1 MAAAVALIVVLT
13 RPGGTPTTGG
23 EVFLQPAGSVG
34 QDPFTESTA
43 TAPGAQEP
51 QPTPTGPVPTTGTTA
66 TRSVSG
72 AQPGLYGGTRDLAS
86 CDVEKQVRV
95 LVAEPAKNSA
105 FAEALGI
112 RPAAVPGYLRSL
124 TPVRLRLDTRVTNH
138 GYKDGR
144 AAPYQAVLEAG
155 TAVLVDDRGVPRVRC
170 ACGNPLG
177 EPVALKPDSKR
188 YGQPWSAYH
197 PQNVVVI
204 APSVKIV
211 NKIVI
216 YDHQDKRWYERDRG
230 AKPDPDERIAPPV
243 LPTPPVTTAPP
254 SRSPSDT
261 DTPTDTDTGA
271 PTDTDTPTG
280 PSSDTDTGS
289 PTDTGTPTES
299 GSDTDRERDAGT
311 PTDPGTPADSGTPAD
326 PETSTDTGTP
336 TGAQQKPGLTDRS
349 GTPTGTATSGPPA
362 VPPSSGT
369 APAPPAR

>member
-1 MAAAVALIVVLT
+1 MALIVVLT
-13 RPGGTPTTGG
+13 RPSGTPTTGG

-43 TAPGAQEP
+43 RAPGAEEP

-72 AQPGLYGGTRDLAS
+72 AQPGLYGGTQDLAS

-112 RPAAVPGYLRSL
+112 RPAAVPDYLRSL

-144 AAPYQAVLEAG
+144 ATPYQAVLQAG

-177 EPVALKPDSKR
+177 EPVALKPGSKR

-216 YDHQDKRWYERDRG
+216 YDHENRRWYERDRG
-230 AKPDPDERIAPPV
+230 AKPDPDQRVEPPV
-243 LPTPPVTTAPP
+243 VPKPPVTTAPP
-254 SRSPSDT
+254 SRPPSDT
-261 DTPTDTDTGA
+261 GPPTDTGTGTPTDTGTPTG
-271 PTDTDTPTG
+271 TDAPTG
-280 PSSDTDTGS
+280 PSSDADTGS

-299 GSDTDRERDAGT
+299 ESDTDRQRDAGT
-311 PTDPGTPADSGTPAD
+311 PTDPGTPADSGTPTDQGSSAD
-326 PETSTDTGTP
+326 SGTPTDTGTP
-336 TGAQQKPGLTDRS
+336 TDSGTSTDS
-349 GTPTGTATSGPPA
+349 GTPTDT
-362 VPPSSGT
+362 GT